1 MKWGGLGHLVAPFRM
16 SLTGKTLYTGNFRHT
31 LDDKNRL
38 TIPSVWRAAHA
49 ETDQFLAAPNPDGY
63 ISVLPPAAV
72 AALYD
77 KVAAVPLSD
86 AAAQAEIAAFFSVAQ
101 AFNFDKQGRI
111 ALNAALLAHA
121 GIAKDA
127 VLNGSFTKFNIYNP
141 DRWSAVEQR
150 TSPASQ
156 ADFLRRYQI

>member
-1 MKWGGLGHLVAPFRM
+1 MA
-16 SLTGKTLYTGNFRHT
+16 LTGKTLYTGNFRHT

-38 TIPSVWRAAHA
+38 TIPSQWRAAHA
-49 ETDQFLAAPNPDGY
+49 ETDQFLATPNPDGY
-63 ISVLPPAAV
+63 ITVLPPSAV
-72 AALYD
+72 DTLYE
-77 KVAAVPLSD
+77 KIAAVPLSD
-86 AAAQAEIAAFFSVAQ
+86 AQAQAEIAAFFAVAQ
-101 AFNFDKQGRI
+101 AFTFDKQGRV
-111 ALNAALLAHA
+111 ALSAALLEHA

-150 TSPASQ
+150 SSPASQ